1 MPKEKE
7 AVQEKEDR
15 KAKREKKKKRKDTDL
30 LTGEMDQEEE
40 KETSKVLIFFVSL
53 LIVLIWLGIIGVLIK
68 CDVGGFGSSVLY
80 PMWKDVP
87 YLNRILPDVEKD
99 LYSTEDTQYP
109 YGSLAEAVERIKEL
123 ERQVDALSAQSVTDS
138 DTITQLEEQQKELQA
153 YREREA
159 EFEKEKEKFYEEVV
173 FSDKAPDIEQYKIFY
188 ESIEKDN
195 AEILYKQVVQQLQKD
210 AEIED
215 YVKAYSSMKA
225 KDAAEI
231 FNTMTDDLELVAK
244 ILQGMNASARGNIL
258 AEMNADTAAKV
269 TEILNPSR

>member
-30 LTGEMDQEEE
+30 LTDEMNQEEE

-99 LYSTEDTQYP
+99 LYSTEDTQYA

-195 AEILYKQVVQQLQKD
+195 AEILYKQVIQQLQKD

>member
-30 LTGEMDQEEE
+30 LTDEMDQEEE

-87 YLNRILPDVEKD
+87 YLNRILPDVEKE
-99 LYSTEDTQYP
+99 LYSTEDTQYA

-188 ESIEKDN
+188 ESVEKDN
-195 AEILYKQVVQQLQKD
+195 AEILYKQVIQQLQKD

>member
-30 LTGEMDQEEE
+30 LTDEMNQEEE

>member
-30 LTGEMDQEEE
+30 LTDEMDQEEE

-99 LYSTEDTQYP
+99 LYSTEDTQYA

-195 AEILYKQVVQQLQKD
+195 AESLYKQVIQQLQKD

>member
-30 LTGEMDQEEE
+30 LTDEMDQEEE

-87 YLNRILPDVEKD
+87 YLNRILRDVEKE
-99 LYSTEDTQYP
+99 LYSTEDTQYA

-195 AEILYKQVVQQLQKD
+195 AEILYKQVVEQLHTD

>member
-30 LTGEMDQEEE
+30 LTDEMDQEEE

-159 EFEKEKEKFYEEVV
+159 EFEKQKEKFYEEVV

-195 AEILYKQVVQQLQKD
+195 AEILYKQVIQQLQKD

>member
-7 AVQEKEDR
+7 VVQEKEDR

-30 LTGEMDQEEE
+30 LTDEMDQEEE
-40 KETSKVLIFFVSL
+40 KETSNVLIFFVSL

-87 YLNRILPDVEKD
+87 YLNRILPDVEKE
-99 LYSTEDTQYP
+99 LYSTEDTQYA

>member
-30 LTGEMDQEEE
+30 LTDEMDQEEE

-87 YLNRILPDVEKD
+87 YLNRILPDVEKE

-195 AEILYKQVVQQLQKD
+195 AEILYKQVRQQ
-210 AEIED
+210 
-215 YVKAYSSMKA
+215 
-225 KDAAEI
+225 
-231 FNTMTDDLELVAK
+231 
-244 ILQGMNASARGNIL
+244 
-258 AEMNADTAAKV
+258 
-269 TEILNPSR
+269 

>member
-30 LTGEMDQEEE
+30 LTDEMDQEEE

-99 LYSTEDTQYP
+99 LYSTEDTQYA

-153 YREREA
+153 YRERGA
-159 EFEKEKEKFYEEVV
+159 DFEKEKEKFYEEVV

>member
-30 LTGEMDQEEE
+30 LTDEMNQEEE

-87 YLNRILPDVEKD
+87 YLNRILPDVEKE
-99 LYSTEDTQYP
+99 LYSTEDTQYA

>member
-7 AVQEKEDR
+7 AVQEKEDK

-30 LTGEMDQEEE
+30 LTDEMDQEEE

-87 YLNRILPDVEKD
+87 YLNRILPDVEKE
-99 LYSTEDTQYP
+99 LYSTEDTQYA

>member
-30 LTGEMDQEEE
+30 LTDEMDQEEE

-87 YLNRILPDVEKD
+87 YLNRILPDVEKE
-99 LYSTEDTQYP
+99 LYSTEDTQYA

-195 AEILYKQVVQQLQKD
+195 AEILYKQVIQQLQKD

>member
-1 MPKEKE
+1 MGL
-7 AVQEKEDR
+7 R
-15 KAKREKKKKRKDTDL
+15 YFRRC
-30 LTGEMDQEEE
+30 
-40 KETSKVLIFFVSL
+40 
-53 LIVLIWLGIIGVLIK
+53 LIVLQSLTVRW
-68 CDVGGFGSSVLY
+68 FA
-80 PMWKDVP
+80 
-87 YLNRILPDVEKD
+87 
-99 LYSTEDTQYP
+99 
-109 YGSLAEAVERIKEL
+109 LAEAVERIKEL

>member
-30 LTGEMDQEEE
+30 LTDEMDQEEE

-53 LIVLIWLGIIGVLIK
+53 LIVLLWLGIIGVLIK

-87 YLNRILPDVEKD
+87 YLNRILPDVEKE

-195 AEILYKQVVQQLQKD
+195 AEILYKQVIQQLQKD

>member
-30 LTGEMDQEEE
+30 LTDEMDQEEE

>member
-30 LTGEMDQEEE
+30 LTDEMEQEEE

-87 YLNRILPDVEKD
+87 YLNRILPDVEKE

>member
-30 LTGEMDQEEE
+30 LMDEMDQEEE

-87 YLNRILPDVEKD
+87 YLNRILPDVEKE
-99 LYSTEDTQYP
+99 LYSTEDTQYA

-195 AEILYKQVVQQLQKD
+195 AEILYKQVIQQLQKD

>member
-30 LTGEMDQEEE
+30 LTDEMDQEEE

-99 LYSTEDTQYP
+99 LYSTEDTQYA

-195 AEILYKQVVQQLQKD
+195 AEILYKQVLQQLQKD

>member
-30 LTGEMDQEEE
+30 LTDEMDQEEE

-87 YLNRILPDVEKD
+87 YLNRILPDVEKE
-99 LYSTEDTQYP
+99 LYSTEDTQYA

-123 ERQVDALSAQSVTDS
+123 ERQVDALSTQSVTDS

-195 AEILYKQVVQQLQKD
+195 AEILYKQVIQQLQKD

>member
-30 LTGEMDQEEE
+30 LTDEMDQEEE

-99 LYSTEDTQYP
+99 LYSTEDTQYA

-195 AEILYKQVVQQLQKD
+195 AEVLYKQVVQQLQKD

>member
-30 LTGEMDQEEE
+30 LTDEMDQEEE

-195 AEILYKQVVQQLQKD
+195 AEILYKQVIQQLQKD

>member
-30 LTGEMDQEEE
+30 LTDEMEQEEE

-87 YLNRILPDVEKD
+87 YLNRILPDVEKE
-99 LYSTEDTQYP
+99 LYSTEDTQYA

-195 AEILYKQVVQQLQKD
+195 AEILYKQVIQQLQKD

>member
-30 LTGEMDQEEE
+30 LTDEMDQEEE

-87 YLNRILPDVEKD
+87 YLNRILPDVEKE

>member
-30 LTGEMDQEEE
+30 LTDEMDQEEE

-87 YLNRILPDVEKD
+87 YLNRILPDVEKE

-195 AEILYKQVVQQLQKD
+195 AEILYKQVIQQLQKD

>member
-1 MPKEKE
+1 MQSRHE
-7 AVQEKEDR
+7 
-15 KAKREKKKKRKDTDL
+15 KREKKKKRKDTDL
-30 LTGEMDQEEE
+30 LTDEMDQEEE

>member
-30 LTGEMDQEEE
+30 LTDEMDQEEE

-99 LYSTEDTQYP
+99 LYSTEDTQYA

-195 AEILYKQVVQQLQKD
+195 AEILYKQVIQQLQKD

-269 TEILNPSR
+269 TEVLNPSR

>member
-7 AVQEKEDR
+7 AVQEKEDK

-30 LTGEMDQEEE
+30 LTDEMDQEEE

-87 YLNRILPDVEKD
+87 YLNRILPDVEKE
-99 LYSTEDTQYP
+99 LYSTEDTQYA

-195 AEILYKQVVQQLQKD
+195 AEILYKQVIQQLQKD

>member
-30 LTGEMDQEEE
+30 LTDEMDQEEE

-195 AEILYKQVVQQLQKD
+195 AEVLYKQVVQQLQKD

>member
-30 LTGEMDQEEE
+30 LTDEMDQEEE

-87 YLNRILPDVEKD
+87 YLNRILPDVEKE
-99 LYSTEDTQYP
+99 LYSTEDTQYA

-123 ERQVDALSAQSVTDS
+123 ERQVDALSAQSVTES
-138 DTITQLEEQQKELQA
+138 ETITQLEEQQKELQA

>member
-30 LTGEMDQEEE
+30 LTDEMDQEEE

-99 LYSTEDTQYP
+99 LYSTEDTQYA

-195 AEILYKQVVQQLQKD
+195 AEILYKQVIQQLQKD

>member
-30 LTGEMDQEEE
+30 LTDEMDQEEE

-159 EFEKEKEKFYEEVV
+159 EFEKQKEKFYEEVV

>member
-30 LTGEMDQEEE
+30 LTDEMNQEEE

-87 YLNRILPDVEKD
+87 YLNRILPDVEKE

>member
-7 AVQEKEDR
+7 AVQEKEDK

-30 LTGEMDQEEE
+30 LTDEMEQEEE

-87 YLNRILPDVEKD
+87 YLNRILPDVEKE
-99 LYSTEDTQYP
+99 LYSTEDTQYA

>member
-30 LTGEMDQEEE
+30 LTDEMDQEEE

-87 YLNRILPDVEKD
+87 YLNRILPDVEKE
-99 LYSTEDTQYP
+99 LYSTEDTQYA

-269 TEILNPSR
+269 TESLNPSR

>member
-30 LTGEMDQEEE
+30 LTDEMDQEEE

-87 YLNRILPDVEKD
+87 YLNRILPDVEKE
-99 LYSTEDTQYP
+99 LYSTEDTQYA

-195 AEILYKQVVQQLQKD
+195 AEVLYKQVIQQLQKD

>member
-30 LTGEMDQEEE
+30 LTDEMDQEEE

-53 LIVLIWLGIIGVLIK
+53 LIVLTWLGIIGVLIK

-195 AEILYKQVVQQLQKD
+195 AESLYKQVIQQLQKD

>member
-30 LTGEMDQEEE
+30 LTDEMDQEEE

-87 YLNRILPDVEKD
+87 YLNRILPDVEKE
-99 LYSTEDTQYP
+99 LYSTEDTEYA

-195 AEILYKQVVQQLQKD
+195 AEILYKQVIQQLQKD

>member
-30 LTGEMDQEEE
+30 LTDEMDQEEE

-99 LYSTEDTQYP
+99 LYSTEDTQYA

>member
-30 LTGEMDQEEE
+30 LTDEMNQEEE

-87 YLNRILPDVEKD
+87 YLNRILPDVEKE
-99 LYSTEDTQYP
+99 LYSTEDTQYA

-195 AEILYKQVVQQLQKD
+195 AEILYKQVIQQLQKD